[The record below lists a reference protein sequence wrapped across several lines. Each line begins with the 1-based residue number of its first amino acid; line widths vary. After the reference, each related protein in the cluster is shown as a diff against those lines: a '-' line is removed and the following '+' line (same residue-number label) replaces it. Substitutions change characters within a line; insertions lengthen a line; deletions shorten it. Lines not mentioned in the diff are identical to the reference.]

1 MSAIHEVAGRLRIKP
16 FAGILPLQRSRMPS
30 EIIAG
35 FTLAALAIPEVMG
48 YASIAGMAAIGS
60 SEYVAL
66 AALLAPIVGLLLFT
80 ASAIGLGF
88 MADFLSRTVLVGFLT
103 GVGIQIA
110 LRAVSD
116 LFGFHAPRR
125 GTVMVMVIHVP
136 AGMPGT

>member
-1 MSAIHEVAGRLRIKP
+1 MSAIHEMAGRLRIKP
-16 FAGILPLQRSRMPS
+16 F
-30 EIIAG
+30 
-35 FTLAALAIPEVMG
+35 
-48 YASIAGMAAIGS
+48 AGMAAIGS

-88 MADFLSRTVLVGFLT
+88 MADVLSRTVLVGFLT
-103 GVGIQIA
+103 GVGVQVA
-110 LRAVSD
+110 LRAVCD